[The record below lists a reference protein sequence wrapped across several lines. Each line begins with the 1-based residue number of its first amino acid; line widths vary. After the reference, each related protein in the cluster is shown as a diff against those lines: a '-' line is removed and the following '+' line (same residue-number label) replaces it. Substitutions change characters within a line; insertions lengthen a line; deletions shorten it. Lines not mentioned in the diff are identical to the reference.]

1 VNFFLTPVKTWL
13 PEFGGDTEFCSERS
27 PQEEGRA
34 FAAVE
39 ATLAKSEKVRR
50 EDKKSAND
58 AWEKITQLVVCMQTH
73 KVLPLSK

>member
-1 VNFFLTPVKTWL
+1 VKFFLMPVKNL
-13 PEFGGDTEFCSERS
+13 PPEFGGDKEFCSERS

-34 FAAVE
+34 LSAVE

-58 AWEKITQLVVCMQTH
+58 AWEK
-73 KVLPLSK
+73 SRN